1 MPSNTSKHTILL
13 ADAFANNLVETGIGC
28 MMELATDEVIMNE
41 EVKPPEE
48 SDFPRMH
55 LAVLDENDKPIESA
69 TYKYDPTVT
78 KIKIAFV
85 NPYTTSEFNEDLQY
99 VIDVE
104 GPTEDSRA
112 AEFVAGGSVGCD
124 NNKRVAGRLLTSQS
138 AVELQ
143 INDPTAKL
151 KLWAGWATG
160 HNAVRLVP
168 DLILEPQEAGSPAE
182 KKDEGLSIEEQE
194 EAIQELEEEI
204 GEAEFRNTD
213 KEKVQREKEEEK
225 LEKLLADSP
234 DVKTDGEHV
243 SSETIE
249 EEIEELEEE
258 IGEEEFRNTDK
269 EKEMREKEEEKLDKL
284 LNEEPKQALQ
294 EKERALSGET
304 KETSNEKPGS
314 HRKRKNLL
322 QTEGN
327 VPEGL
332 LNPSK
337 SGKDLGLEIARKN
350 RERGQQRDNVSGET
364 KSIQQKLKDKQYD
377 LDASNDKSDKKKRHK
392 LSDHTAKKRRDIPE
406 KIDLHDD
413 VNDDD
418 LPEPYIMNDDSLPLE
433 EEEGSDEDPEVNGN
447 QHVNSA
453 GIRGASRRGNELKVS
468 LDSSRHLVACAF
480 FATSMGLFM
489 VVYGKKRDKGRR
501 DL

>member
-112 AEFVAGGSVGCD
+112 AEFVAGGCD
-124 NNKRVAGRLLTSQS
+124 NNKRVAGRLLSSQS

-182 KKDEGLSIEEQE
+182 KKDEELSIEEQE
-194 EAIQELEEEI
+194 EEIQKLEE
-204 GEAEFRNTD
+204 
-213 KEKVQREKEEEK
+213 V
-225 LEKLLADSP
+225 
-234 DVKTDGEHV
+234 
-243 SSETIE
+243 
-249 EEIEELEEE
+249 
-258 IGEEEFRNTDK
+258 IGEEEFRNTGK
-269 EKEMREKEEEKLDKL
+269 EKELREKEEEKLDKL

-304 KETSNEKPGS
+304 KETSNENPGL

-332 LNPSK
+332 LNPNK
-337 SGKDLGLEIARKN
+337 SDKDLGLEIARKN
-350 RERGQQRDNVSGET
+350 RERGQQSDNGSGET

-377 LDASNDKSDKKKRHK
+377 LDASNNKSDKKKRHK

-447 QHVNSA
+447 QPVNGV
-453 GIRGASRRGNELKVS
+453 GIRGAASRRGNELKVS